1 MEQQTEPEQNKA
13 IGIIAYITVIG
24 LIIAYILNM
33 EKKEAFGNF
42 HIRQALGIAASGVAV
57 SFIAVIPVIGWILA
71 VAGSLLILVMWV
83 IGIVNAISGNMKPV
97 PVLGDKFN
105 EWFQGIA

>member
-1 MEQQTEPEQNKA
+1 M
-13 IGIIAYITVIG
+13 
-24 LIIAYILNM
+24 
-33 EKKEAFGNF
+33 
-42 HIRQALGIAASGVAV
+42 AV